1 MMVRK
6 ISEVFL
12 LLLSSFLNPWI
23 LPIAC
28 VQVMHISQLIGW

>member
-1 MMVRK
+1 MMVMK

-12 LLLSSFLNPWI
+12 LLSSFLNPGI

-28 VQVMHISQLIGW
+28 MQVMHISQLIGC